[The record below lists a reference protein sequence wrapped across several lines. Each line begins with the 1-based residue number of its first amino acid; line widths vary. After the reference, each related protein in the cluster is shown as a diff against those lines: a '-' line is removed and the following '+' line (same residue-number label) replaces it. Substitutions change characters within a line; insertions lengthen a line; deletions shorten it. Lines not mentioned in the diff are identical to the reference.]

1 MYSPGIKTSNY
12 PSYGALTLVERE
24 TKMFIIICVVLSI
37 FGVSQAQVFGFG
49 KCAKVQ
55 TQETLDLNKV
65 NVFLFDVSSQTNKNC
80 LARFNSIY
88 ESLLIC
94 TFILIFSILEL
105 GTKYTNSKPILKET
119 RNVYRRI
126 IS

>member
-1 MYSPGIKTSNY
+1 MYSPGIKTSNN
-12 PSYGALTLVERE
+12 PSYGALTLVEKE

-65 NVFLFDVSSQTNKNC
+65 NVFLFDVSSQSNKNC
-80 LARFNSIY
+80 
-88 ESLLIC
+88 
-94 TFILIFSILEL
+94 
-105 GTKYTNSKPILKET
+105 
-119 RNVYRRI
+119 
-126 IS
+126 

>member
-1 MYSPGIKTSNY
+1 MYSPGIKTPNN
-12 PSYGALTLVERE
+12 PSYGALTLVEKE
-24 TKMFIIICVVLSI
+24 TKMFIIILSI

-65 NVFLFDVSSQTNKNC
+65 NVFLFDVSSQSNKNC
-80 LARFNSIY
+80 LTRFNSIY

>member
-1 MYSPGIKTSNY
+1 MHSPGIKTSNN
-12 PSYGALTLVERE
+12 PSYGALTLVEKE

-65 NVFLFDVSSQTNKNC
+65 NVFLFDVSSQSNKNC
-80 LARFNSIY
+80 LTRFNSIY